1 MESKNKKYNI
11 PIGYSLL
18 ETAFNSNEFI
28 RSPVK
33 FISKSMEKF
42 SGTYSAKLGKNK
54 KFILTKNPDFI
65 SYVLKENHKN
75 YAKSELSTK
84 NASKLFG
91 KGLLFSNG
99 EYWLRQRRLIQ
110 PAFHKEKILG
120 FYDIVI
126 KTIEDFLSK
135 FPIGKNIDM
144 YPLMHQLAFNI
155 VIKSVFDINL
165 SAQAMEELSNDFSE
179 LQEFLI
185 KDINQPFRK
194 LLYPITRIDKKN
206 YSKAKRLRENFIK
219 IIEQRKSS
227 KENFSDLLHMLLN
240 SKYEDTGEN
249 MSTDQIVDEVLI
261 IIFAGHETTAN
272 TISWLLYLLANNT
285 LVLQKLNSSIATHS
299 VYESLNNEYIKATI
313 NEAMRM
319 YPAAWMTER
328 VAIEDDQFG
337 DYHYPKGTIIIP
349 YFFGLHRDKGIWK
362 DELNFDPERFIRD
375 TKISKSKNYFPFGAG
390 PRMCIG
396 NNFAMAE
403 MSFFIYIFLKKFQI
417 QATVQI
423 PEMKALITLRPDKVI
438 LEVNRIIC

>member
-1 MESKNKKYNI
+1 MESKNTKYKI

-18 ETAFNSNEFI
+18 ETALHSNEFI
-28 RSPVK
+28 KSPVK

-54 KFILTKNPDFI
+54 KFILTKDPDFI

-110 PAFHKEKILG
+110 PAFHKEKIQGL
-120 FYDIVI
+120 YDIVI
-126 KTIEDFLSK
+126 KTIEDFLVE
-135 FPIGKNIDM
+135 FPVGANIDM

-155 VIKSVFDINL
+155 VIKSVFNINL
-165 SAQAMEELSNDFSE
+165 STQAMEELSHDFGE

-194 LLYPITRIDKKN
+194 LLYPITRIDEKN
-206 YSKAKRLRENFIK
+206 YSKARRLRENFIK

-227 KENFSDLLHMLLN
+227 KENFSDLLDMLLN

-249 MSTDQIVDEVLI
+249 MSIDQIVDEVLI

-272 TISWLLYLLANNT
+272 TLSWLLYLLANNT
-285 LVLQKLNSSIATHS
+285 SVLQKLNSSIATHS
-299 VYESLNNEYIKATI
+299 VYESLTNEYIKLLL
-313 NEAMRM
+313 MR
-319 YPAAWMTER
+319 PCEC
-328 VAIEDDQFG
+328 
-337 DYHYPKGTIIIP
+337 IP
-349 YFFGLHRDKGIWK
+349 LHG
-362 DELNFDPERFIRD
+362 
-375 TKISKSKNYFPFGAG
+375 
-390 PRMCIG
+390 
-396 NNFAMAE
+396 
-403 MSFFIYIFLKKFQI
+403 
-417 QATVQI
+417 
-423 PEMKALITLRPDKVI
+423 
-438 LEVNRIIC
+438 